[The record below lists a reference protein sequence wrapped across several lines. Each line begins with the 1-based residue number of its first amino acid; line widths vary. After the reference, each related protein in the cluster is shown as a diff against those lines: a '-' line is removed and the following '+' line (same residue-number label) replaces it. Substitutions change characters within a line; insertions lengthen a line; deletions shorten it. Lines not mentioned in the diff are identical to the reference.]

1 MIPAWTRTNRRR
13 ESGAV
18 RLWPIVKLIAGFG
31 IIAAGAMLCVWQHT
45 QNAMLARE
53 IDRARTQ
60 LQETADNNHRLALQI
75 AQLELP
81 QVLEAKNRAWQLG
94 LVTPY
99 ESQIV
104 RVPAHYQP
112 APLPRTAAAS
122 AAIRHPSAANR
133 PAFRAP

>member
-1 MIPAWTRTNRRR
+1 MLTWTRSNRRR

-31 IIAAGAMLCVWQHT
+31 MIAAGAMLCVWQHT
-45 QNAMLARE
+45 QNAMLARD

-60 LQETADNNHRLALQI
+60 LQETSDNNHRLALQI

-81 QVLEAKNRAWQLG
+81 QVLESKNRAWQLG

-99 ESQIV
+99 ESQII

-112 APLPRTAAAS
+112 APSPRTAATS
-122 AAIRHPSAANR
+122 AVVHHRSSTAQ
-133 PAFRAP
+133 PAFRTP

>member
-1 MIPAWTRTNRRR
+1 MPTWTRSNRRR

-18 RLWPIVKLIAGFG
+18 RLWPMVKLITGFG
-31 IIAAGAMLCVWQHT
+31 MIAAGAMLCVWQHT

-60 LQETADNNHRLALQI
+60 LQETSDNNHRLALQI

-81 QVLEAKNRAWQLG
+81 QVLEGKNRAWQLG

-104 RVPAHYQP
+104 RVPVHYQP
-112 APLPRTAAAS
+112 ALSPRTAATS
-122 AAIRHPSAANR
+122 AAVHHRPATAR
-133 PAFRAP
+133 PAFRTP

>member
-1 MIPAWTRTNRRR
+1 MPTWTRSNRRR

-18 RLWPIVKLIAGFG
+18 RLWPMVKLIAGFG
-31 IIAAGAMLCVWQHT
+31 VIAAGAMLCVWQHT

-60 LQETADNNHRLALQI
+60 LQETSDNNHRLALQI

-81 QVLEAKNRAWQLG
+81 QVLEGKNRAWQLG

-112 APLPRTAAAS
+112 TPSPRTAATS
-122 AAIRHPSAANR
+122 AAVHPR
-133 PAFRAP
+133 PATARPVFRTQ

>member
-1 MIPAWTRTNRRR
+1 MPTWTRTNRRR

-18 RLWPIVKLIAGFG
+18 RLWPMVKLIAGFG
-31 IIAAGAMLCVWQHT
+31 MIAAGAMLCVWQHT
-45 QNAMLARE
+45 QNAMLAQE
-53 IDRARTQ
+53 INRARTQ

-81 QVLEAKNRAWQLG
+81 QVLESKNRAWQLG
-94 LVTPY
+94 LLAPY

-112 APLPRTAAAS
+112 APPPRTAATS
-122 AAIRHPSAANR
+122 AVVPHRPATVR
-133 PAFRAP
+133 PAFRTQ

>member
-1 MIPAWTRTNRRR
+1 MPTWTRANRRR

-18 RLWPIVKLIAGFG
+18 RLWPMMKLIAGFG
-31 IIAAGAMLCVWQHT
+31 VIAAGAMLCVWQHT
-45 QNAMLARE
+45 QNAMLARD
-53 IDRARTQ
+53 IDQARSR
-60 LQETADNNHRLALQI
+60 LQETSDNNHRLALQI

-81 QVLEAKNRAWQLG
+81 QVLDAKNRAWQIG

-112 APLPRTAAAS
+112 APPPRTAAAS
-122 AAIRHPSAANR
+122 AAVHPRRAAAQPTSR
-133 PAFRAP
+133 TQ